1 MYARLRAQG
10 RDHEAGEVARAVLA
24 VLALVTA
31 AIVLVG
37 VLAAPWLVDL
47 LAPGFDG
54 DKRTLTIQL
63 VRIIF
68 PGVGVLVLSA
78 WCLGVLNSHGRFL
91 LSYSAPVAWNLVII
105 GAALTA
111 GSNRSPGELVVVIA
125 WAAVAGSLLQLGV
138 QLPGVRRLL
147 AERGTPSETGGAGTG
162 VRMVARSFGPS
173 VLSRG
178 VIQISAWVDM
188 LIATLLGQGAAAALA
203 TAQMITTLPV
213 SLFGMSISAAEL
225 PAMSART
232 GAHEPETELRE
243 RLERGWRRIAYFVVP
258 SAAAFLALGHVLAGT
273 LFQSGAFTAADS
285 AYIWV
290 ILSGAAVGLLAT
302 TLARLASSTFHA
314 LGDTRTPFRIAAV
327 RMAIG
332 VSLGLTFALVL
343 PPRLGLDPR
352 YGVAGLALAGGI
364 AGWVEFGLLRR
375 ALTLRIG
382 PVQVGASNILT
393 LWVVAAVA
401 ALLAWLPLSAGV
413 MAWSPLLGGAT
424 VLLVY
429 GVSYLGLT
437 WLLGI
442 PEARAL
448 GRWGR
453 RHG

>member
-1 MYARLRAQG
+1 M
-10 RDHEAGEVARAVLA
+10 HEAGQVARAVLA

-31 AIVLVG
+31 AIVLMG
-37 VLAAPWLVDL
+37 IAAAPLLVDL
-47 LAPGFDG
+47 LAPGFEG

-105 GAALTA
+105 GAALAA
-111 GSNRSPGELVVVIA
+111 GNSRAPGELVVVIA
-125 WAAVAGSLLQLGV
+125 WAAVAGSVLQLVV
-138 QLPGVRRLL
+138 QLPGVRLL
-147 AERGTPSETGGAGTG
+147 LSERGTPVETGGAGTG
-162 VRMVARSFGPS
+162 VRMVARNFGPS

-188 LIATLLGQGAAAALA
+188 LIATLLGSGAAAALA
-203 TAQMITTLPV
+203 TAQMISTLPV

-232 GAHEPETELRE
+232 GAHAPEAELRE
-243 RLERGWRRIAYFVVP
+243 RLERGWRRIAFFVVP
-258 SAAAFLALGHVLAGT
+258 SAVAFLALGHVLAGT
-273 LFQSGAFTAADS
+273 LFQGGAFTAADS
-285 AYIWV
+285 TYVWI
-290 ILSGAAVGLLAT
+290 ILAGASVGLLAT

-314 LGDTRTPFRIAAV
+314 LGDTRTPFRFAAV

-332 VSLGLTFALVL
+332 VTLGVIFALVL
-343 PPRLGLDPR
+343 PSRLGLDAR
-352 YGVAGLALAGGI
+352 YGVAGLSLAGGI

-375 ALTLRIG
+375 ALAERIG
-382 PVQVGASNILT
+382 TVHVGAHRILG
-393 LWVVAAVA
+393 LWGAAGVA

-413 MAWSPLLGGAT
+413 MAWSPLLGGGA
-424 VLLVY
+424 VLLVF
-429 GVSYLGLT
+429 GAGYLGLT
-437 WLLGI
+437 WLLGV

-448 GRWGR
+448 GRWGT

>member
-1 MYARLRAQG
+1 M
-10 RDHEAGEVARAVLA
+10 ARAVLA

-31 AIVLVG
+31 VVVLLG
-37 VLAAPWLVDL
+37 VLAAPWLVDV
-47 LAPGFDG
+47 LAPGFTG
-54 DKRTLTIQL
+54 GKRELTIQL
-63 VRIIF
+63 VRILF

-105 GAALTA
+105 GAALAA
-111 GSNRSPGELVVVIA
+111 GASRAPGELVVVIA

-138 QLPGVRRLL
+138 QLPGVRRVLDVPGVL
-147 AERGTPSETGGAGTG
+147 GAPAEG
-162 VRMVARSFGPS
+162 VRLVARNFGPS

-178 VIQISAWVDM
+178 VLQISAWVDM
-188 LIATLLGQGAAAALA
+188 LIATLLGSGAAAALA
-203 TAQMITTLPV
+203 TAQMISTLPV

-232 GAHEPETELRE
+232 GTHEPEAELRE
-243 RLERGWRRIAYFVVP
+243 RLENGWRRIAYFVVP

-285 AYIWV
+285 TYIWV

-314 LGDTRTPFRIAAV
+314 LGDTRTPFRFAAL

-332 VSLGLTFALVL
+332 VSLGVVFALVL
-343 PPRLGLDPR
+343 PSRLGLDPR
-352 YGVAGLALAGGI
+352 YGVAGLPLAGGI
-364 AGWVEFGLLRR
+364 AGWVEFSLLRR
-375 ALTLRIG
+375 ALARRIG
-382 PVQVGASNILT
+382 PVQVGARRILV
-393 LWVVAAVA
+393 LWGAAGVA
-401 ALLAWLPLSAGV
+401 ALLAWLPLIGGV
-413 MAWSPLLGGAT
+413 MTWSPLLGGSV
-424 VLLVY
+424 VLLLF
-429 GVSYLGLT
+429 GTSYLGLT
-437 WLLGI
+437 WLLGV

-448 GRWGR
+448 ARWGT